1 MKPTSFISQ
10 RTPLSV
16 PGLARAVLAEILGC
30 TGDDVGEEFEFDAA
44 EGFAW
49 MRGEKEGLGS
59 VNGVQRKRG
68 MEER

>member
-16 PGLARAVLAEILGC
+16 ARLARTVLAEILGC
-30 TGDDVGEEFEFDAA
+30 AGDDVGEEFEFDAA

-49 MRGEKEGLGS
+49 M
-59 VNGVQRKRG
+59 
-68 MEER
+68 MEE